1 MEHKLRLD
9 GFEVKNLKVVLFDM
23 DGVLFDSMPNHVK
36 AWCEATEQ
44 FGLHMTPED
53 VYMNEGR
60 TGSGTVDMLAM
71 RTWGRLATE
80 QEKDSI
86 YQVKSRLFNTLPEAS
101 PMPYAR
107 VLLDNVRA
115 RGLRIVLVTGSGQHS
130 LLQRLEHAFPNV
142 FRKEFMVTAYDVVHG
157 KPNPEP
163 YLIGLEKA
171 GVKASEAMVV
181 ENAPLGVQAGH
192 AAGIFTVAVNTGPL
206 SDKAL
211 SDSGADCVLPSIQ
224 ALAESADLFFGKM

>member
-1 MEHKLRLD
+1 MDISQKQKD
-9 GFEVKNLKVVLFDM
+9 GQEAKNLKAVLFDM

-36 AWCEATEQ
+36 AWCGAVEQ
-44 FGLHMTPED
+44 FGLHMTPQE

-71 RTWGRLATE
+71 RTWGRRATAE
-80 QEKDSI
+80 EIEEI
-86 YQVKSRLFNTLPEAS
+86 YRVKSALFNTLPEAA

-115 RGLRIVLVTGSGQHS
+115 RGLRIVLVTGSGQRS
-130 LLQRLEHAFPNV
+130 LLERLEHAFPGC
-142 FRKEFMVTAYDVVHG
+142 FHADLMVTAFDVRHG

-163 YLIGLEKA
+163 YLIGLDKA

-192 AAGIFTVAVNTGPL
+192 AAGIYTLALNTGPL
-206 SDKAL
+206 PAAVL
-211 SDSGADCVLPSIQ
+211 WDSGADCVLPSMQ
-224 ALAESADLFFGKM
+224 PFAEKADRFLA